1 VSPLALA
8 LLGLLALA
16 LPLVLLWL
24 VWPPL
29 SVGAGVLMVW
39 GWALCKAGRGR
50 DERVD
55 GTSDEV

>member
-1 VSPLALA
+1 LSPLLLA

-29 SVGAGVLMVW
+29 SLLAGVLMVW
-39 GWALCKAGRGR
+39 GWALCRMGRG
-50 DERVD
+50 E
-55 GTSDEV
+55 